1 MININ
6 DINDKGNKEGH
17 INAISWAVQER
28 NKLKG
33 KDMQSVD
40 NDIRSYVCSES
51 GLYTVAESN
60 RERLLEAVDFI
71 DSWEDTYRALRI
83 LVPLLSEE

>member
-6 DINDKGNKEGH
+6 DINDKGCKDGQ
-17 INAISWAVQER
+17 IAAISWAVQER

-33 KDMQSVD
+33 KDMQAVD
-40 NDIRSYVCSES
+40 NAIRSYICSES
-51 GLYTVAESN
+51 GLYSVSEPN
-60 RERLLEAVDFI
+60 REKLLEAVDFI
-71 DSWEDTYRALRI
+71 DSWEDAFRALKI